1 MKGEARKCLQ
11 ILLEDT
17 DTWESEP
24 LYEAI
29 VRLLHKRGVAGAT
42 VWSGVM
48 GYGAHG
54 RIHKRGLFGVADEKP
69 ILITAIDTE
78 EAIRGVLPELLQ
90 IVKEGL
96 VLLQDAEVFAMRSEG
111 EPDRQ

>member
-1 MKGEARKCLQ
+1 MKGEIRKCLQ
-11 ILLEDT
+11 IFVEDN
-17 DTWESEP
+17 DTWEGDP

-54 RIHKRGLFGVADEKP
+54 RIHRKGLFGVADQKP
-69 ILITAIDTE
+69 ILITVIDTE
-78 EAIRGVLPELLQ
+78 DSIRSVLPDLLPM
-90 IVKEGL
+90 VKEGIL
-96 VLLQDAEVFAMRSEG
+96 LLQDAEVFVRGAGSEG
-111 EPDRQ
+111 DSR